1 MKLWDFF
8 RPPERNEI
16 SKWARKEKLT
26 PRERGQLNQKLDRL
40 VQLGF
45 EAAHGLDFLDG
56 PVLHQRHIYKLVI
69 HAGRMLR
76 PMLCL
81 GPFENKEEMTIL
93 CGAFEKDG
101 TLDPRDAPQRAEQNR
116 QTIIDQ
122 RNAGVEYRKAH
133 ERF

>member
-1 MKLWDFF
+1 MNLWDFF

-16 SKWARKEKLT
+16 EKWARKEKLT
-26 PRERGQLNQKLDRL
+26 PRERGQLNQKLDML
-40 VQLGF
+40 VRLGF

-56 PVLHQRHIYKLVI
+56 PILHQRHIYKLVI

-81 GPFENKEEMTIL
+81 GPFDNKGEMTIL
-93 CGAFEKDG
+93 LGAFEKDRQFVPG
-101 TLDPRDAPQRAEQNR
+101 DAPARAEGNR
-116 QTIIDQ
+116 NLIVEQK
-122 RNAGVEYRKAH
+122 RAGLEYRISH

>member
-1 MKLWDFF
+1 MRLWDFF
-8 RPPERNEI
+8 RPPDRNEV

-45 EAAHGLDFLDG
+45 ETAHGLDFLDG

-81 GPFENKEEMTIL
+81 GPFNNKDEMTIL

-101 TLDPRDAPQRAEQNR
+101 ILDPRDAPLKAEQIR
-116 QTIIDQ
+116 QLIIDQ
-122 RNAGVEYRKAH
+122 RNAGVDYRITH